1 MASSTGERS
10 ACLWLA
16 GLLARSPSHLP
27 PPGAIGKGGSHV
39 GLFTRSGVGYW
50 GVAGFPPTVKGMR
63 RYVSFLLFIFLSASM
78 GFPALFPRLGM
89 QFVLS

>member
-16 GLLARSPSHLP
+16 GWLAGLHVRQPFLPPSL
-27 PPGAIGKGGSHV
+27 PPGAIWKGGSHV
-39 GLFTRSGVGYW
+39 GLFTHSGVGYW

-63 RYVSFLLFIFLSASM
+63 IFFSSLWAFPLFSR
-78 GFPALFPRLGM
+78 G
-89 QFVLS
+89 